1 MTSNPNDFLIPI
13 SLSVR
18 DTMKRLNQV
27 EGQALY
33 VVDEQGRLLGSV
45 TDGDIRRYLMK
56 GNPAE
61 RDISEIYTRNAVR
74 IRTGCRTDEVRRLM
88 QTHKIESVPVVDSDE
103 RVVEVLLWETVF
115 REGVPFTRRKLDV
128 PVIIMAGGKGTR
140 MDPFTRILPKPLV
153 PIDDRPVIEL
163 VIERFLAH
171 GLDKFFLS
179 VNHKSR
185 ILKAYFEEASP
196 QYRIRWIEEDKPL
209 GTAGGLRLLEGK
221 IKGSFFVSNCDIIV
235 NSDLADLFD
244 YHQTRRNEIT
254 IVASLKRYPIPYG
267 LCEIENDGTLI
278 RLREKPEYD
287 LLVNIGLYVVNDPV
301 LRWIPPERYFDFTD
315 LIVAAKQN
323 GSKVGVYPIGE
334 DDWIDVGQWEVYR
347 NAIKVFQGYGGDVQR

>member
-1 MTSNPNDFLIPI
+1 MTPNLQFFLIP
-13 SLSVR
+13 SSVSVR
-18 DTMKRLNQV
+18 DAMKRLNQV

-33 VVDEQGRLLGSV
+33 VVDDQKRLLGAI
-45 TDGDIRRYLMK
+45 TDGDIRRFLMN

-61 RDISEIYTRNAVR
+61 QDISGVFTRNPIR
-74 IRTGCRTDEVRRLM
+74 IRMGYRIEEVRQLM
-88 QTHKIESVPVVDSDE
+88 QAHKIESVPVVDPEE
-103 RVVEVLLWETVF
+103 RIVEVVLWESAF
-115 REGVPFTRRKLDV
+115 REAGHLTRRKLDV

-185 ILKAYFEEASP
+185 ILKAYFEEANP

-209 GTAGGLRLLEGK
+209 GTAGCLRLLEGK
-221 IKGSFFVSNCDIIV
+221 IGGPFFVSNCDIIV
-235 NSDLADLFD
+235 NADLADLFD
-244 YHQTRRNEIT
+244 YHQARQHDIT
-254 IVASLKRYPIPYG
+254 IVASLKRYHIPYG
-267 LCEIENDGTLI
+267 LCEIANDGTLI

-301 LRWIPPERYFDFTD
+301 LRWIPPDQHFDFTD
-315 LIVAAKQN
+315 LIAAATQN
-323 GSKVGVYPIGE
+323 GAKVGVYPIGE
-334 DDWIDVGQWEVYR
+334 NDWIDVGQWEVYR
-347 NAIKVFQGYGGDVQR
+347 NAIKVFQGHGGDAQR

>member
-1 MTSNPNDFLIPI
+1 MTSNPQDFLI
-13 SLSVR
+13 SFSMSVR

-33 VVDEQGRLLGSV
+33 VVDEGGRLLGSV
-45 TDGDIRRYLMK
+45 TDGDIRRYLMN

-61 RDISEIYTRNAVR
+61 HDISEIYTRNPVR
-74 IRTGCRTDEVRRLM
+74 IRIGYRSPEVRRLM
-88 QTHKIESVPVVDSDE
+88 QTHKIESVPVVDADD
-103 RVVEVLLWETVF
+103 RVVEVLLWETAF
-115 REGVPFTRRKLDV
+115 RETGRLTRRKLDV

-185 ILKAYFEEASP
+185 ILKAYFEEANP

-209 GTAGGLRLLEGK
+209 GTAGGLRFLEGK
-221 IKGSFFVSNCDIIV
+221 INGPFFVSNCDIIV
-235 NSDLADLFD
+235 NADLAGLFE
-244 YHQTRRNEIT
+244 YHQARQNEIT

-287 LLVNIGLYVVNDPV
+287 LLVNIGLYVVNDSA
-301 LRWIPPERYFDFTD
+301 LRWIPPDQYFDFTD
-315 LIVAAKQN
+315 LIVAAKQK
-323 GSKVGVYPIGE
+323 SAKVGVYPIE
-334 DDWIDVGQWEVYR
+334 ENDWIDVGQWEVYR
-347 NAIKVFQGYGGDVQR
+347 NAIKVFQGHGGDVQR